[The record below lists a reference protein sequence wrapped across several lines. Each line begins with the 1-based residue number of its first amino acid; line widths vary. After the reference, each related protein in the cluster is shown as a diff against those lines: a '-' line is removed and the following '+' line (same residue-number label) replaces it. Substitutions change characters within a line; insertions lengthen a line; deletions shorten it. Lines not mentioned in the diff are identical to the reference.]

1 VAGLDISYSKT
12 SEKKGVAAI
21 VICEYPSMRVVYE
34 DFELE
39 TADCPYI
46 PGFLA
51 FKEVP
56 AYKIL
61 FERLCHTK
69 P

>member
-1 VAGLDISYSKT
+1 VAGLDISYSKIDF
-12 SEKKGVAAI
+12 KQAVAAI

-34 DFELE
+34 DFEFDE
-39 TADCPYI
+39 ADYPYV

-56 AYKIL
+56 AY
-61 FERLCHTK
+61 
-69 P
+69 